1 VISQGEA
8 DSAQHGVDSYPAPA
22 VARQCPAEPGLAFF
36 GRQNAVTGIRCDPQ
50 IGTRVD
56 QAVGLGGVTRR

>member
-22 VARQCPAEPGLAFF
+22 VARQRPAEPGLAFLD
-36 GRQNAVTGIRCDPQ
+36 RQNAATGVRCDPQ

-56 QAVGLGGVTRR
+56 QAPGLGGVTRR